1 MTSPT
6 EAALR
11 LPRWIPALFLLALL
25 GLVGLTAWQWRD
37 GPPVSANLLQLL
49 PSGAP
54 GELEQLAETRMQEPL
69 NRDLMLLVRH
79 ADDEKA
85 DALAGEI
92 TDTLQASGLFA
103 QVRRSVDADLPALRR
118 QLLEHRL
125 ALLDAASREALI
137 AGPEAFI
144 QQRLQRLYNPFE
156 GNALVPV
163 EQDWFGIADLA
174 QRQL

>member
-1 MTSPT
+1 
-6 EAALR
+6 
-11 LPRWIPALFLLALL
+11 
-25 GLVGLTAWQWRD
+25 
-37 GPPVSANLLQLL
+37 
-49 PSGAP
+49 
-54 GELEQLAETRMQEPL
+54 ETRMQAPL
-69 NRDLMLLVRH
+69 NRDPMLPARH
-79 ADDEKA
+79 TANAKA

-103 QVRRSVDADLPALRR
+103 PVRRSVDADLPALGR

-125 ALLDAASREALI
+125 ALVDAGSREALI

-174 QRQL
+174 QRQLLQPGNVQAGLDGHLAAEYQGQRWAVIHARTHGDAFDDSLPLQVERL